1 MRGETRKKEE
11 IEFFFFFTSLPPVSN
26 RFRLIVYLT
35 DDPRARLS
43 SYASANSAQLASYQE
58 SLDKLI
64 DLIVATIDELITAF
78 QQVRN
83 VQRTGIKNKITLPRQ
98 GGVKNQYFTP
108 PLFCFVFFFY

>member
-1 MRGETRKKEE
+1 MKKRRLNFQRN
-11 IEFFFFFTSLPPVSN
+11 FFFLLFPSPLFLVSN

-78 QQVRN
+78 HQVR
-83 VQRTGIKNKITLPRQ
+83 TLTDW
-98 GGVKNQYFTP
+98 K
-108 PLFCFVFFFY
+108 

>member
-1 MRGETRKKEE
+1 M
-11 IEFFFFFTSLPPVSN
+11 SN